1 MNHIFRLVWSQ
12 ANNAWVAVA
21 ETTRGRGKSSSR
33 KLVAAALSLTA
44 IAAQAGPTGGQVT
57 AGAGQITQSG
67 ATTTVSQS
75 SQNLSLNWSTFNIAS
90 QETVNFV
97 QPSSS
102 AIAVNRILDTNGS
115 QIFGHLNANGQV
127 FLINPNGILFGAGA
141 QVNVGGLV
149 ASTLATGDGGGTS
162 RSFSGSGTGSVINQG
177 TITAN
182 GNGYVALLGNHV
194 ANQGTI
200 SAQLGTVALAAG
212 NAVTL
217 SFSGNSMVQVQV
229 DQSVL
234 NSLAENGGLIR
245 ADGGQVVMT
254 AGAKDALLASAVNN
268 TGVIEAHTVDNHGGT
283 ITLLGGMA
291 GGTVNVGGTLDAS
304 APNGGNG
311 GFIETSAA
319 HVKVADSASV
329 STAAVQGKAGTWLI
343 DPADFLVAPIDG
355 DMSGSALNAALLA
368 GDVTISSATGAS
380 GTQGNVD
387 IDAAVSWSSHKLTLN
402 ATNDV
407 NVNAVMAATGAAS
420 LDMEPSSGNVNV
432 ALGNS
437 GFNGRVDFSGSGTL
451 TMNGHVYTVINS
463 LGTATSS
470 GDGTLQGTVGNLGG
484 YYALGSNIN
493 AASTSGWNSGAGFT
507 SIGGGSS
514 TTLTAPEEFSGV
526 FDGLG
531 HTVNNLTIN
540 VGNVNGVG
548 LIGAIAS
555 TGVVRNVGLS
565 GGSVAVTGANYAGT
579 LVGQNFG
586 TLNNSYSSATISATA
601 HANYV
606 GGLVGQTNGGTV
618 AQSYATGAVDGGS
631 NASNVGG
638 LVGGMQ
644 GGTVSFSHATG
655 NVTGSSNYVGGLV
668 GYMYGGTG
676 LNALVTNS
684 YATGAVSG
692 ATYVGG
698 LVGSSYGFKGSSTIT
713 KSYATG
719 SVSGTTAVGGL
730 VGHSYGGGTYGGTS
744 TVDNSYATGSVTG
757 AAGATY
763 VGGLIGNNYGLG
775 SDGTVTNSFSA
786 GAVSAGAGSTF
797 VGGLIGNNNTGAVT
811 GSFWDTTTSGQ
822 PTSAGGTGM
831 TTGQMQTQLN
841 FSSGTSANGNVNPA
855 WDFSS
860 IWVMF
865 GGYPVLLADMSR
877 LTIKANNATATYN
890 GSAYASNNGVTYTD
904 TSNGYQYSGVPSG
917 VSGSLSYGGTSQA
930 AVDVGTYTIIPS
942 GQVSSGQ
949 QGFVISYAN
958 GVLTINPLALTASLS
973 AGSSVYGAALTP
985 GSVTF
990 TNLVSGDNVTAGTV
1004 TVNTSGLTS
1013 TSGHL
1018 TAGTHVG
1025 IESVGTTLG
1034 GTSAGNYTFAGATG
1048 DYTVTPLALT
1058 GSVATGT
1065 TTYGAALVP
1074 GAASF
1079 TNAVSGDLLGTVT
1092 VSVNTTGLTSTSG
1105 HLVAGTHSGIESVTA
1120 LSGADAGNYTFS
1132 GITGDYTV
1140 NQLALNATIAT
1151 GSSTYG
1157 SALAPGA
1164 LSFTNL
1170 VSGDAVSGSA
1180 VTVNTSGLT
1189 STSGNLTAGTH
1200 NGIESVTSALSGAD
1214 AGNYTFAG
1222 ATGNYTVAP
1231 LALTGS
1237 IAAGSST
1244 YGATLAPGAASLTGA
1259 ISGDVIGTATVTV
1272 NTSGLTSTSG
1282 HLIAGTHTGIES
1294 VTALSGADGGNY
1306 TFTGIT
1312 GDYTVNTLALTGS
1325 LATGNSVYGASL
1337 APGSATFTNIVSGDD
1352 VSAGA
1357 VTVNTTGLTST
1368 SGNLIAGT
1376 HVGIQSVTG
1385 LTGADAANYTFAGLT
1400 GDYTVTQLALNA
1412 AIATGSTTYGSAL
1425 VPGAFSFTNLV
1436 SGDVVTT
1443 GAVTVNTAGLTSTS
1457 GNLTAGTHNG
1467 IQSVAAALG
1476 GADAANYTFTGATG
1490 NYTVTPLALSG
1501 SIAAGSSTYGATLA
1515 PGAASLSGAI
1525 SGDVLGTAT
1534 VTVNTSGLTSTSGHL
1549 IAGTHVGIESVSAL
1563 SGADGGNYSFA
1574 GVTGDYTVNTLALTG
1589 SLTTG
1594 SSTYG
1599 ASLAPGVASFTNL
1612 VSGDVVSAGAVTVN
1626 TTGLTSTSGNLVA
1639 GTHNGIESVGSS
1651 LSGADAANYTFA
1663 GATGNYTVAPLAL
1676 TGSVTTG
1683 TSTYGS
1689 AYAPGSAGFANV
1701 VSGDVVSASGVTI
1714 ATTGQTS
1721 TSGHLTAGSH
1731 SGVESVAGLAGADAG
1746 NYTFAGITGNYSVSQ
1761 LALTGSI
1768 ATGTSTYGASLA
1780 PGAAS
1785 LSGAV
1790 SGDVLGTATV
1800 SVNTTGLT
1808 SSSGHLTAGTHTGIE
1823 TVSSLSGVDG
1833 ANYTFAAVTGDYTV
1847 NPLALNATVAAG
1859 SSTYGAALAPGA
1871 ANFTNVVSGDVVTPG
1886 AVTVNTTGL
1895 TSTSGNL
1902 TAGTHTGI
1910 ESVGTTLGGTDAAN
1924 YSFAGATGDYSVAK
1938 LALTGSVAAG
1948 TSTYGAAL
1956 APGAASLSGAI
1967 GGDVLGTATVTVNT
1981 TGLTSTSGHLVAGTH
1996 TGIEGVSALS
2006 GVDGGNYTFAGI
2018 TGDYSVSKLALTGAV
2033 ATGTSTYGSPLAPG
2047 VANFTNLVA
2056 GDVVTTPVATVN
2068 TTGQTSTSGNL
2079 TAGTHT
2085 GIESVGTTLSGT
2097 DAGNYT
2103 FAGATGNYTVAP
2115 LALNGSISAS
2125 SSTYGAPLVPGS
2137 VSLGNVVAGDS
2148 VTAPGATVNTT
2159 GLTSSSGNLIAGT
2172 HVGIQTVSG
2181 SIGGA
2186 DAANYT
2192 FGAITGDYTVNK
2204 LAVTLTATGT
2214 NKVYDATLTDAVTV
2228 TASGVIA
2235 GDAIT
2240 FGTASGNFAD
2250 KNVGNGKTVTV
2261 SGVNVSGA
2269 DAGNYDVSIGSLTTT
2284 ANITPLPITV
2294 TAVGAN
2300 KTYDGTT
2307 TAVVSLSG
2315 GLAGDNVAFSDTAAN
2330 FTDKNVGNG
2339 KTINVT
2345 GISAS
2350 GADAGNYTVSGT
2362 TTATANITPA
2372 TLTYVA
2378 TPASIVA
2385 GQSLSGL
2392 TGTVNGFV
2400 SGDSIG
2406 NSTTGTLVWTSTAG
2420 ATSLPGLYEIDGTG
2434 LGATNY
2440 VFVQAPGNAAALTL
2454 KPGSAPVSVSNLV
2467 TAFDSIFA
2475 PTHQGLDLA
2484 SLGLVPFNVKVNAGY
2499 SQAIGDG
2506 SRGLALQVI
2515 NGGVK
2520 LPDNIVNVNE

>member
-1 MNHIFRLVWSQ
+1 
-12 ANNAWVAVA
+12 
-21 ETTRGRGKSSSR
+21 
-33 KLVAAALSLTA
+33 
-44 IAAQAGPTGGQVT
+44 
-57 AGAGQITQSG
+57 
-67 ATTTVSQS
+67 
-75 SQNLSLNWSTFNIAS
+75 
-90 QETVNFV
+90 
-97 QPSSS
+97 
-102 AIAVNRILDTNGS
+102 
-115 QIFGHLNANGQV
+115 
-127 FLINPNGILFGAGA
+127 
-141 QVNVGGLV
+141 
-149 ASTLATGDGGGTS
+149 
-162 RSFSGSGTGSVINQG
+162 
-177 TITAN
+177 
-182 GNGYVALLGNHV
+182 
-194 ANQGTI
+194 
-200 SAQLGTVALAAG
+200 
-212 NAVTL
+212 
-217 SFSGNSMVQVQV
+217 
-229 DQSVL
+229 
-234 NSLAENGGLIR
+234 
-245 ADGGQVVMT
+245 MT
-254 AGAKDALLASAVNN
+254 AGAKDTLLASAVNN

-304 APNGGNG
+304 APNGGDG

-319 HVKVADSASV
+319 SVKVANNAV
-329 STAAVQGKAGTWLI
+329 ITTAAPSGAAGSWLI
-343 DPADFLVAPIDG
+343 DPTDFTIAPSGG
-355 DMSGSALNAALLA
+355 DETGAVLSAALNA
-368 GDVTISSATGAS
+368 GNVIISSASGAS
-380 GTQGNVD
+380 GTSGDVNVYD
-387 IDAAVSWSSHKLTLN
+387 TVSWSGNHILTLN
-402 ATNDV
+402 ATNNV
-407 NVNAVMAATGAAS
+407 NVNYSITASGASAGIAINPGVSGAFNLGAGAAIN
-420 LDMEPSSGNVNV
+420 LPNVSSSSST
-432 ALGNS
+432 ALVIG
-437 GFNGRVDFSGSGTL
+437 GT
-451 TMNGHVYTVINS
+451 VYTVINS
-463 LGTATSS
+463 LGGAGSTT
-470 GDGTLQGTVGNLGG
+470 GKDLQGIEGNLSGH
-484 YYALGSNIN
+484 YALGSNIN
-493 AASTSGWNSGAGFT
+493 ASSTSGWNSGAGFG
-507 SIGGGSS
+507 SIGGGTNPPSNS
-514 TTLTAPEEFSGV
+514 GSPIPAGSQFSGV

-531 HTVNNLTIN
+531 HTISGLTIN
-540 VGNVNGVG
+540 VAANGTNSPYGVG
-548 LIGAIAS
+548 LFGSVA
-555 TGVVRNVGLS
+555 TGGLVRNVGL
-565 GGSVAVTGANYAGT
+565 TGASVSVNQAAYAGQ
-579 LVGQNFG
+579 LVG
-586 TLNNSYSSATISATA
+586 LNYGKVANSYSTGSVSAVTVGSDG
-601 HANYV
+601 V
-606 GGLVGQTNGGTV
+606 GGLVGMNTGTITHSYSSANVSAVDGSLFIGGLVGFNKGGLITDSHATGTV
-618 AQSYATGAVDGGS
+618 TATGAS
-631 NASNVGG
+631 TSNVGG
-638 LVGGMQ
+638 LVGYGQ
-644 GGTVSFSHATG
+644 GGTIS
-655 NVTGSSNYVGGLV
+655 
-668 GYMYGGTG
+668 
-676 LNALVTNS
+676 NS
-684 YATGAVSG
+684 YATGNVSG
-692 ATYVGG
+692 STYTGG
-698 LVGSSYGFKGSSTIT
+698 LIGRNSPSADGSVAGQIT
-713 KSYATG
+713 NSYATG
-719 SVSGTTAVGGL
+719 SVSG
-730 VGHSYGGGTYGGTS
+730 S
-744 TVDNSYATGSVTG
+744 N
-757 AAGATY
+757 Y
-763 VGGLIGNNYGLG
+763 VGGLAGSNYGFNGTASISNSYSTG
-775 SDGTVTNSFSA
+775 SVSGSGTIGGLAGQNGNGGGTGSATVTN
-786 GAVSAGAGSTF
+786 
-797 VGGLIGNNNTGAVT
+797 
-811 GSFWDTTTSGQ
+811 SFWDTTTSGQ
-822 PTSAGGTGM
+822 ATSAAGTGM
-831 TTGQMQTQLN
+831 ATADMKTLAN
-841 FSSGTSANGNVNPA
+841 FTSATAANGSVNPA
-855 WDFSS
+855 WDFGATWTMVDGST
-860 IWVMF
+860 
-865 GGYPVLLADMSR
+865 YPILIPD
-877 LTIKANNATATYN
+877 LTPLIISANATKVYDGTVFS
-890 GSAYASNNGVTYTD
+890 GSPNTV
-904 TSNGYQYSGVPSG
+904 YSSAPNMGLL
-917 VSGSLSYGGTSQA
+917 SGSLTYS
-930 AVDVGTYTIIPS
+930 GTYSNAGSKNAGSYTITP
-942 GQVSSGQ
+942 GGLSSTTQDGYYITYAT
-949 QGFVISYAN
+949 GAVVI
-958 GVLTINPLALTASLS
+958 TPRALTGTLA
-973 AGSSVYGAALTP
+973 AGSSTYGATLAP
-985 GSVTF
+985 GAMNF
-990 TNLVSGDNVTAGTV
+990 TNVVSGDDVTAATV
-1004 TVNTSGLTS
+1004 SVNTSGLTS

-1025 IESVGTTLG
+1025 IESVGTALG

-1079 TNAVSGDLLGTVT
+1079 TNAVSGDLLGTAT

-1140 NQLALNATIAT
+1140 NQLALNATIAA

-1180 VTVNTSGLT
+1180 VTVNTTGLT

-1200 NGIESVTSALSGAD
+1200 NGIESVTSTLSGAD

-1244 YGATLAPGAASLTGA
+1244 YGATLAPGAASLSGA
-1259 ISGDVIGTATVTV
+1259 ISGDVLGTATVTV
-1272 NTSGLTSTSG
+1272 NTTGLTSTSG
-1282 HLIAGTHTGIES
+1282 HLIAGTHVGIES

-1306 TFTGIT
+1306 TFAGIT

-1325 LATGNSVYGASL
+1325 LTTGNSVYGASL

-1412 AIATGSTTYGSAL
+1412 TIATGSTTYGAAL

-1443 GAVTVNTAGLTSTS
+1443 GAVTVNTTGLTSTS

-1490 NYTVTPLALSG
+1490 SYTVAPLALTG
-1501 SIAAGSSTYGATLA
+1501 SIAAGSSTYGATLS

-1534 VTVNTSGLTSTSGHL
+1534 VSVNTSGLTSTSGHL
-1549 IAGTHVGIESVSAL
+1549 IAGTHTGIESVSAL
-1563 SGADGGNYSFA
+1563 SGADGGNYTFA
-1574 GVTGDYTVNTLALTG
+1574 GITGDYTVNTLALTG

-1599 ASLAPGVASFTNL
+1599 ASLVPGAASFTNL

-1626 TTGLTSTSGNLVA
+1626 TTGLTSTSGNLIA
-1639 GTHNGIESVGSS
+1639 GTHNGIESVGTS

-1663 GATGNYTVAPLAL
+1663 GATGNYTVAPLVL
-1676 TGSVTTG
+1676 TGSIATG
-1683 TSTYGS
+1683 SSTYGS
-1689 AYAPGSAGFANV
+1689 AYAPGSASFTNV
-1701 VSGDVVSASGVTI
+1701 VSGDVVSASSVTI
-1714 ATTGQTS
+1714 TTTGQTS

-1731 SGVESVAGLAGADAG
+1731 TGIESIAGLAGADAG

-1785 LSGAV
+1785 LSGTV

-1833 ANYTFAAVTGDYTV
+1833 ANYTFAGVTGDYTV
-1847 NPLALNATVAAG
+1847 NQLALNATVAAG
-1859 SSTYGAALAPGA
+1859 SSTYGASLAPGA

-1910 ESVGTTLGGTDAAN
+1910 ESVGTALGGADAAN
-1924 YSFAGATGDYSVAK
+1924 YSFAGATGDYTVTK

-1948 TSTYGAAL
+1948 SSAYGAAL

-1967 GGDVLGTATVTVNT
+1967 SGDVLGTATVTVNT
-1981 TGLTSTSGHLVAGTH
+1981 TGLTSTSGHLIAGTH

-2018 TGDYSVSKLALTGAV
+2018 TGDYSVSKLALTGTV

-2085 GIESVGTTLSGT
+2085 GIESVGTTLTGT
-2097 DAGNYT
+2097 DASNYT
-2103 FAGATGNYTVAP
+2103 FAGATGNYTVAQ
-2115 LALNGSISAS
+2115 LALSGSISAS

-2148 VTAPGATVNTT
+2148 VTAPGATINTA
-2159 GLTSSSGNLIAGT
+2159 GLTSSSGNLVAGT

-2235 GDAIT
+2235 GDAIA

-2269 DAGNYDVSIGSLTTT
+2269 DAGNYDVSIGSLKTT
-2284 ANITPLPITV
+2284 ANITPLAITV

-2307 TAVVSLSG
+2307 TAGVSLSG
-2315 GLAGDNVAFSDTAAN
+2315 GLSGDNVTFSDTAAN

-2345 GISAS
+2345 GVSAS

-2420 ATSLPGLYEIDGTG
+2420 ATSLPGLYEIDGAG

-2440 VFVQAPGNAAALTL
+2440 VFVQAPGNASALTL
-2454 KPGSAPVSVSNLV
+2454 KPGSAPVSVSSLV
-2467 TAFDSIFA
+2467 TAFDVIFA
-2475 PTHQGLDLA
+2475 PTHQGIDLA
-2484 SLGLVPFNVKVNAGY
+2484 LLDLVPFNVKVNAGY
-2499 SQAIGDG
+2499 AQAIGDG